1 MSIRASLT
9 FGLLAACASTGL
21 TQLPQD
27 GVLLPRRTV
36 MAGAFYERD
45 SWREYWEGPLKRTND
60 NIGTLTTQSVIGIA
74 GYGVTSRLTVIAALP
89 YIHTHASQGVL
100 HDMSGIQDLTVAAKY
115 QLFSTRESTRGSV
128 SAFVA
133 GSAALPIG
141 NYSPDFLPLSIGTS
155 GTRAAARATL
165 DFTAPS
171 LWFATASAA
180 YTFCANVKL
189 DRDAYYTDG
198 QLYLTNDVAMPN
210 AMDFMLSTGFARGAW
225 RIPLTLARQVTLG
238 GGDIRRQDMPFVSD
252 RMNFTRGGVDV
263 LYMPGVFHGAAL
275 HAGASH
281 VLAGRNVGQSTTL
294 TSGLTYSFAM
304 P

>member
-1 MSIRASLT
+1 MSIRTGLT
-9 FGLLAACASTGL
+9 FGLLVGCASTGL

-27 GVLLPRRTV
+27 GVLLPRHTV
-36 MAGAFYERD
+36 MVGAFDGRD
-45 SWREYWEGPLKRTND
+45 SWREYWEGTRKRTND
-60 NIGTLTTQSVIGIA
+60 NIGTVTTQSVIGIA
-74 GYGVTSRLTVIAALP
+74 GYGVTSRLTVTAALP

-115 QLFSTRESTRGSV
+115 LLLSTRESPRGDV

-141 NYSPDFLPLSIGTS
+141 NYSPDFLPLSIGT
-155 GTRAAARATL
+155 GGKRAAARATL
-165 DFTAPS
+165 NYTAPS

-198 QLYLTNDVAMPN
+198 QLYLTNEVAMPN
-210 AMDFMLSTGFARGAW
+210 AMDFVLSTGFARGDW
-225 RIPLTLARQVTLG
+225 RVPLTLAQQVTLG
-238 GGDIRRQDMPFVSD
+238 GGDIRRQDMPFVSN
-252 RMNFTRGGVDV
+252 RMDFTRGGVDV
-263 LYMPGVFHGAAL
+263 MYMPRVLQGAAL
-275 HAGASH
+275 HAGVSRIL
-281 VLAGRNVGQSTTL
+281 VGRNVGQSTTL